1 MEPAK
6 QTVSMRCSLLLV
18 VWNWIRPES
27 FCAISVPVYVC
38 ETMSDIIQIGYFKI
52 THGKRIFKMAPIH
65 HHFEMCG
72 WKEKKICVVFS
83 LVNAAGCILALVLL
97 IKGTFGK

>member
-27 FCAISVPVYVC
+27 FCAISVPDSAEPRGLNRRLRV
-38 ETMSDIIQIGYFKI
+38 E
-52 THGKRIFKMAPIH
+52 
-65 HHFEMCG
+65 
-72 WKEKKICVVFS
+72 
-83 LVNAAGCILALVLL
+83 
-97 IKGTFGK
+97 